1 MVPETIKHFIGGR
14 EARSS
19 YLKTFAVADPATGK
33 EYARVEVGVAAD
45 VNQAVLAARAAFE
58 SGPWPG
64 LTLLDRAG
72 VLERIADGI
81 ESRAGEIADFE
92 ALGTGLPVTQ
102 AREQAARAAD
112 CFRLAAGV
120 ITARHQDSPLP
131 PDQSGYTLRGPAGV
145 AGVVTSWRAA
155 FLAQAR
161 AVAPALAA
169 GCTVVLQPDVW
180 APLSAA
186 LLPEI
191 TTGAGLP
198 GGVLNIVHG
207 TGDWRG
213 TSGGGTAARDA
224 LIAHPRVPLL
234 SLAGDAATVD
244 QGARDAAAHRKR
256 LSADPAGNSP
266 CVIFADANLDRAADS
281 ATFGA
286 FSLNGGRRT
295 AASRILAERPVYD
308 SVVGRLAERA
318 GRIRVGDP
326 TDPSTELGPLVHLE
340 LRDRVMSR
348 ARVAIRE
355 DARLAAGGRRPPGLT
370 EGNYL
375 SPIVLAGVT
384 PEMRIFSEV
393 ISGPVA
399 CVTPFD
405 TEEEAVALANAVN
418 ANTGNAK
425 AGNAKAGN
433 ATAGAPAAY
442 IWTAD
447 PRRARRL
454 AAVIDS
460 PVAWVNAH
468 NADDLRNPPGGADG
482 IDFYTKSSVIHVAA
496 DDGPVPR
503 LGG

>member
-1 MVPETIKHFIGGR
+1 VVPETIKHFIGGR

-145 AGVVTSWRAA
+145 AGVVTSWRAP

-169 GCTVVLQPDVW
+169 GCAVVLQTDPWV
-180 APLSAA
+180 PLSAA

-191 TTGAGLP
+191 TTAAGLP

-207 TGDWRG
+207 TGSWRG
-213 TSGGGTAARDA
+213 AEAGTEARDA
-224 LIAHPRVPLL
+224 LVTHEGVPVL
-234 SLAGDAATVD
+234 SIVGDATVGV
-244 QGARDAAAHRKR
+244 QAARDAAAHAKR
-256 LSADPAGNSP
+256 VSADLAGHSP
-266 CVIFADANLDRAADS
+266 CVIFADADLDRAADS
-281 ATFGA
+281 ALFGA
-286 FSLNGGRRT
+286 FALNGGRRT
-295 AASRILAERPVYD
+295 AASRILAERRVYEA
-308 SVVGRLAERA
+308 VVTRLADGA
-318 GRIRVGDP
+318 ARIRVGS
-326 TDPSTELGPLVHLE
+326 PSCPATEVGALVHAAHY
-340 LRDRVMSR
+340 DRVVSCVR
-348 ARVAIRE
+348 RGIR
-355 DARLAAGGRRPPGLT
+355 DGARLAAGGRRPAGLA

-375 SPIVLAGVT
+375 SATVLADVT
-384 PEMRIFSEV
+384 PEMQIFAEV
-393 ISGPVA
+393 ISAPVA

-405 TEEEAVALANAVN
+405 TEEEAVTLARAV
-418 ANTGNAK
+418 AC
-425 AGNAKAGN
+425 
-433 ATAGAPAAY
+433 APAAY
-442 IWTAD
+442 LWTSD
-447 PRRARRL
+447 RQRARRL
-454 AAVIDS
+454 AAAIGS
-460 PVAWVNAH
+460 AMTWVNSH
-468 NADDLRNPPGGADG
+468 NPRDLRTPPGWAAGEPESESSQGG
-482 IDFYTKSSVIHVAA
+482 IDFYTQSSAIHITA
-496 DDGPVPR
+496 DDGPAPR
-503 LGG
+503 LGGLGGLGG